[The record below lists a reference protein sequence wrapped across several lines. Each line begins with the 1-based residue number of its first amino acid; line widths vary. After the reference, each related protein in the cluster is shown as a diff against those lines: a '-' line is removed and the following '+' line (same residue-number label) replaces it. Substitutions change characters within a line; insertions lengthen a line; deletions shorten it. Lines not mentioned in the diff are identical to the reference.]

1 MSVANGSFSISAS
14 ETTITFSEY
23 LYIIRFNIYML

>member
-14 ETTITFSEY
+14 ETTITFYET
-23 LYIIRFNIYML
+23 LPLKFFQKKR